1 MYYHF
6 KSILR
11 AIIVVCL
18 VIMFYST
25 QRLEND
31 KDEKITNNSKISDVD
46 ATREI
51 EHMQLVPKNTQFDE
65 TLIHEDI
72 ENVPEEISRYLPSR
86 KNVPIKQPILVE
98 TVEMNQSK
106 QDLTW
111 INHVRVN
118 DMYGEKIC

>member
-1 MYYHF
+1 
-6 KSILR
+6 
-11 AIIVVCL
+11 
-18 VIMFYST
+18 MF
-25 QRLEND
+25 END
-31 KDEKITNNSKISDVD
+31 KDEKIASNSKISDVD

-51 EHMQLVPKNTQFDE
+51 EDIQLEPKNTQFDE

-111 INHVRVN
+111 INHVRQKS
-118 DMYGEKIC
+118 MYSEIEN